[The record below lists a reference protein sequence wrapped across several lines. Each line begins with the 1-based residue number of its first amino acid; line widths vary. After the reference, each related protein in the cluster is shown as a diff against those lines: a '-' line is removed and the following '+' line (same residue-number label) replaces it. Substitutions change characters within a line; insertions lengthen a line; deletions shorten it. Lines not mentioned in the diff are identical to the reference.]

1 MNKAPLKSSTKI
13 QDLLDMIHL
22 TIIKEKGVNDVIL
35 TEIQAIEDKIK
46 SGALI
51 DYDVNTPLY
60 WTAVFA
66 DVKNNGYTVIE
77 VDRDI
82 KVGDTVMVCQTKD
95 EFRENNFNVE
105 MEVVAED
112 GEYTWKVRHHTW
124 EPNVTVTMPKTY
136 CRLKK

>member
-1 MNKAPLKSSTKI
+1 MSRAPLKSTTKI

-22 TIIKEKGVNDVIL
+22 TIIKERGVNDVIL
-35 TEIQAIEDKIK
+35 AEIQAIEDKIK

-66 DVKNNGYTVIE
+66 DVKSNGYTLIE
-77 VDRDI
+77 IDRDI
-82 KVGDTVMVCQTKD
+82 KVGDVVMVCQTKD
-95 EFRENNFNVE
+95 EYRENNFNVE
-105 MEVVAED
+105 MKVVAEND
-112 GEYTWKVRHHTW
+112 EYTWNVWHESW
-124 EPNVTVTMPKTY
+124 EPDITVPMPKNY